1 MALLLRVLV
10 ALPEE
15 DGSIPTIHVGQLA
28 SACNSRGSSAPYW
41 SLRTPA
47 IMWHT
52 DTQTYKSMPNF

>member
-15 DGSIPTIHVGQLA
+15 DGSISTVHVGQLA
-28 SACNSRGSSAPYW
+28 SACNSSGSSAPYW

-47 IMWHT
+47 IRWHT
-52 DTQTYKSMPNF
+52 HIQTYKSMPYF